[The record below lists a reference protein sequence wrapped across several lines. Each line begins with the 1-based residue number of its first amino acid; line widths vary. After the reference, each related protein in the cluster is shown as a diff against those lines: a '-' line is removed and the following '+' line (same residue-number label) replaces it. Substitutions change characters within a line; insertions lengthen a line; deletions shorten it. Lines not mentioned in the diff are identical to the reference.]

1 MTMGDNRVRLCEN
14 GEADAG
20 TPHHFRRFGAAHLDN
35 RTDTL
40 MFVPYQLRRTLL
52 ALNFKAT

>member
-14 GEADAG
+14 GEAGAG
-20 TPHHFRRFGAAHLDN
+20 TPHDFRRFRTAPLNAL
-35 RTDTL
+35 TDTL

>member
-14 GEADAG
+14 GEAGAG
-20 TPHHFRRFGAAHLDN
+20 MPHDFRRFRTAPLNA

-52 ALNFKAT
+52 ALSFKAT

>member
-14 GEADAG
+14 GEAGAG
-20 TPHHFRRFGAAHLDN
+20 MPHDFRRFRPAPRNA
-35 RTDTL
+35 RTDAL

-52 ALNFKAT
+52 ALGFKAT